1 MGSHSYSLG
10 LVVLY
15 VRKEPRV
22 PVKFSFMGCAVSRPG
37 TYAFPGVHKVLERA
51 VLARRVL
58 AGMNEP
64 CVPDRLELRG
74 VGVVRRIVDPARAP
88 RLLLE
93 VFPVFVAVAV

>member
-1 MGSHSYSLG
+1 M
-10 LVVLY
+10 
-15 VRKEPRV
+15 RNEPRV
-22 PVKFSFMGCAVSRPG
+22 PVKFSFMGWTVSWQAAG
-37 TYAFPGVHKVLERA
+37 TYAFPRVHKVLQRA
-51 VLARRVL
+51 VLARGVL